1 MLLLIIPLLL
11 GRDRLLVM
19 LSDGPEPENTFAE
32 PDFTAGSGT
41 EDDPFILAP
50 VGPLQPGTME
60 STVEE
65 ITITNMGDIRVDMFD
80 FNDEENYG
88 RFTMYESAFSM
99 EGSRQLPVGKDGEMV
114 INFKFDDREFP
125 TYEGGTYTGR
135 IKLGKASVYFLWEV
149 TVMADEH
156 KAQSEKK
163 KTMDR
168 IKKRKKDFNFDRI
181 GKATKKD
188 ADDLQAIKGI
198 GPYSEEKLN
207 ALGIFTYEQL
217 ASFDRKTEDD
227 VNDAIEHYKGRIRR
241 DEWVKQAQD
250 IIGAQAKA
258 DEEALKAAEEAKAK
272 AEAEAKAAE
281 EAEAAK
287 PRPQKRRKP
296 PRRPK
301 RKKPLLLPLPPL
313 PPPRRKPR
321 TPRRRR
327 RPRLTRRPRKKAEEK
342 AAKKKAEAEAKKA
355 KKAEE
360 KAAKEAKKAEEE
372 GKEGQGG

>member
-1 MLLLIIPLLL
+1 
-11 GRDRLLVM
+11 
-19 LSDGPEPENTFAE
+19 
-32 PDFTAGSGT
+32 
-41 EDDPFILAP
+41 
-50 VGPLQPGTME
+50 ME

-65 ITITNMGDIRVDMFD
+65 ITITNMGDINVDMFD

-149 TVMADEH
+149 TVMADER
-156 KAQSEKK
+156 KAETVKK
-163 KTMDR
+163 QTMSR

-207 ALGIFTYEQL
+207 ALGIYTYEQL
-217 ASFDRKTEDD
+217 AHFDRETEDE

-258 DEEALKAAEEAKAK
+258 DDCLLYTSPS
-272 AEAEAKAAE
+272 
-281 EAEAAK
+281 
-287 PRPQKRRKP
+287 PRDRQKSRMP
-296 PRRPK
+296 SS
-301 RKKPLLLPLPPL
+301 
-313 PPPRRKPR
+313 
-321 TPRRRR
+321 
-327 RPRLTRRPRKKAEEK
+327 A
-342 AAKKKAEAEAKKA
+342 
-355 KKAEE
+355 
-360 KAAKEAKKAEEE
+360 
-372 GKEGQGG
+372 